1 MPSTG
6 KQKPDMNFDFSADQ
20 KALGDHVRRYLHDK
34 CPRDVVRRVLENGQE
49 QYAAEVW
56 RGLAHM
62 GLMGTA
68 IAPHY
73 GGAGLG
79 YLELCVIAQELGRVM
94 APVPFSSSIYLAAEA
109 INLAGSPAQ
118 KERWLPGLASGEI
131 IGTLAACE
139 SSSEPLGKAVRTKLA
154 GGRISGRKLLVP
166 DGNIADI
173 AIVLARSGGSNSDRL
188 AFALVELGLPSI
200 RRELIQTIDASR
212 SHAEV
217 VFDSAPAQL
226 LGEAGAGADLLRAL
240 YDRAAVLFAF
250 EQLGGADAALEMACG
265 YAKQRFAFGRPIGS
279 FQAIKHKL
287 AEIYMRNT
295 LARSHAYY
303 GAWALSSGAPEL
315 ALAAAAARASASEAF
330 DFAAKENLQTHGGMG
345 FTWELD
351 CHLFYRRARM
361 LSLALGSPRLWK
373 DRLVTELEARATA

>member
-1 MPSTG
+1 
-6 KQKPDMNFDFSADQ
+6 
-20 KALGDHVRRYLHDK
+20 
-34 CPRDVVRRVLENGQE
+34 
-49 QYAAEVW
+49 
-56 RGLAHM
+56 M

-94 APVPFSSSIYLAAEA
+94 APGPFSSSIYLAAEA

-200 RRELIQTIDASR
+200 RRELIQTIDPSR